1 MCAAVPQQMTLTGAW
16 GRMRNR
22 FVGRGILDA
31 SMAHSVRGRQGCRPL
46 RPGWSMVRT
55 SGGTRRSRPTSGTV
69 VCSWFGGN
77 GKAAVH
83 HPVRGWGRRPCGI
96 RRGDCAICGWR
107 FGTIGYFAPC
117 AGRPEALPL
126 DSAILGCPPSVGKS
140 GRRGILRQAKVWIRS
155 HTGCMARNRTAGM
168 AQKARR
174 APQTHG
180 RWAAPQE
187 KNRVK
192 LLYFL
197 LTGVVIGGIG
207 VRTAWQGRPLPF
219 PDTAGTNGCPSH
231 TWS

>member
-1 MCAAVPQQMTLTGAW
+1 MTLTGAW

-83 HPVRGWGRRPCGI
+83 HPVRG
-96 RRGDCAICGWR
+96 GDGGLAAYAAGVSPVAT
-107 FGTIGYFAPC
+107 GGYFAPC

-126 DSAILGCPPSVGKS
+126 DSAILGCTPSVGKS
-140 GRRGILRQAKVWIRS
+140 GRRGILRQAKVWVRS

-192 LLYFL
+192 LL
-197 LTGVVIGGIG
+197 
-207 VRTAWQGRPLPF
+207 
-219 PDTAGTNGCPSH
+219 
-231 TWS
+231 